1 MKRTDILH
9 GIEIVIFKHPRRKWH
24 YDLLDRL
31 MDAGYI
37 DWYGWYDE
45 KEQRHKHQINAT
57 QKGLMYYANQRG
69 KRVSKFYFVLTTII
83 LVIPYV
89 AILLSL

>member
-1 MKRTDILH
+1 MKRMDILH
-9 GIEIVIFKHPRRKWH
+9 GIEIVIYNHPRKSWH
-24 YDLLDRL
+24 YDLLEKLQDQE
-31 MDAGYI
+31 YV
-37 DWYGWYDE
+37 DWFAWYDE